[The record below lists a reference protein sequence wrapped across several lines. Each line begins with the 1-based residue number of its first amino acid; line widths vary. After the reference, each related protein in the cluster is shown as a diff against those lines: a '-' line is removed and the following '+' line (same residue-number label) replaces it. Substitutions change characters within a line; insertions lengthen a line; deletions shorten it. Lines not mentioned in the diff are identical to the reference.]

1 MQHLAPARA
10 RFRQLAESGPDPRV
24 ADLWDWENGVL
35 KTDRFEDYLG
45 YASSGE
51 EIFAR
56 FLAMVWFWSNR
67 YEFDLATAI
76 DILEPEYKLRIVD
89 HIVSPIRP

>member
-51 EIFAR
+51 EVYAR
-56 FLAMVWFWSNR
+56 FLALIWFRSNH
-67 YEFDLATAI
+67 YGFDLATAI
-76 DILEPEYKLRIVD
+76 DRLDYECRMLIVTHILA
-89 HIVSPIRP
+89 PIRP